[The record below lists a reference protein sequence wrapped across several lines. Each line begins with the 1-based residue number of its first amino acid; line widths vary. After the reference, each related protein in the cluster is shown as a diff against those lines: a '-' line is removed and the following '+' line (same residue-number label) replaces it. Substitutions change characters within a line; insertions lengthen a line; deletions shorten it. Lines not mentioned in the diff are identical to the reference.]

1 MPPKVF
7 LTRTLPEP
15 VMGRLREGFDLL
27 CPSED
32 RALTKAEILAGVKD
46 REALVSMLSD
56 PIDAEVIAAA
66 PALRII
72 ANYAVGHNN
81 VDLEAATARRIA
93 VTNTPGV
100 LTETTADLT
109 WALILAVGR
118 RLIEGDRLVREER
131 WTGWTPTQL
140 LGADIHGKTL
150 GIIGMGRIGQAVA
163 RRAQGFGMRILYY
176 SRTRLDVRV
185 ERELAA
191 QFLTLHDLLAAS
203 DFVTVHTPLSPST
216 RHLLGTKEFAR
227 MKRTAFLINTSRGP
241 VADEAALVE
250 ALESGQ
256 IAGAGLDVY
265 ENEPEVPERLRRLPQ
280 VVLLPHLG
288 SASTETRIRMGEM
301 ALDNLRAFFE
311 GRHPP
316 NQVNRWE

>member
-7 LTRTLPEP
+7 LTRTLPDP

-32 RALTKAEILAGVKD
+32 YALSKAEILAGVKD
-46 REALVSMLSD
+46 REALISMLSD
-56 PIDAEVIAAA
+56 PVDTEVLAAA

-72 ANYAVGHNN
+72 ANYAVGYNN
-81 VDLEAATARRIA
+81 IDLETATARRIA

-109 WALILAVGR
+109 WALLLTVGR
-118 RLIEGDRLVREER
+118 RLVEGDRLVRERR
-131 WTGWTPTQL
+131 WRGWAPTQL

-150 GIIGMGRIGQAVA
+150 GIIGMGRIGQSVA
-163 RRAQGFGMRILYY
+163 RRAMGFGMRVLYY

-185 ERELAA
+185 DRELAA
-191 QFLTLHDLLAAS
+191 QFQTLHDLLAAS

-216 RHLLGTKEFAR
+216 HHLLGPKEFAR

-241 VADEAALVE
+241 VVDEAALVE

-265 ENEPEVPERLRRLPQ
+265 EKEPEVPERLLRLPQ

-288 SASTETRIRMGEM
+288 SASVETRIRMGEM
-301 ALDNLRAFFE
+301 VLDNLRAFFE